1 MAATFF
7 LYSLYPE
14 LITGF
19 LLRVYRQNLSFSV
32 FKALLADSNLNF
44 GAPFSLMALLDSLH
58 FDVYALV
65 PYLDFFF
72 PKLSLS
78 DIFLN

>member
-1 MAATFF
+1 MH
-7 LYSLYPE
+7 SLYPY
-14 LITGF
+14 LMIGF
-19 LLRVYRQNLSFSV
+19 SWRDDRHNLSLV
-32 FKALLADSNLNF
+32 DFKALLADSNLNF